1 MRSLIFIFSFFV
13 AIVIVSCESDD
24 TSTIRNGYN
33 DIYNLPETP
42 YNYSNPSF
50 PDTFTPY
57 VFGFDN
63 TPSDNIITD
72 DGVTLGRV
80 LFYDKKL
87 SSDNTISCAS
97 CHKQEFGFSDN
108 TPKSIGVSGE
118 QTFRNSMGFAN
129 AGFYAAENFSWDHQA
144 ATLEDQILIPITD
157 ELEMGITLENLVEKL
172 SNLAYYEPLFIN
184 AFGDSQIT
192 STKISK
198 ALSQFVRSIYSYNTK
213 YDRGI
218 EITKDIFIDFPNFT
232 TKENLGKDIF
242 NGKLTPGAIGTCITC
257 HLPNST
263 PLHFDQPI
271 PENANQVI
279 FSGAEPDNIGL
290 DIDLNV
296 EDNG

>member
-1 MRSLIFIFSFFV
+1 MFIAV
-13 AIVIVSCESDD
+13 LTVSCESDD
-24 TSTIRNGYN
+24 SSTIRDGYN

-50 PDTFTPY
+50 PNTFTPY

-63 TPSDNIITD
+63 TPSDNIISD
-72 DGVTLGRV
+72 HGVTLVRV

-87 SSDNTISCAS
+87 SADNTISCAS

-108 TPKSIGVSGE
+108 TSKSIGVSGE
-118 QTFRNSMGFAN
+118 HTFRNSMGFAN

-184 AFGDSQIT
+184 VFGDSQIT

-198 ALSQFVRSIYSYNTK
+198 ALSQFVRSIY
-213 YDRGI
+213 
-218 EITKDIFIDFPNFT
+218 
-232 TKENLGKDIF
+232 
-242 NGKLTPGAIGTCITC
+242 
-257 HLPNST
+257 
-263 PLHFDQPI
+263 
-271 PENANQVI
+271 
-279 FSGAEPDNIGL
+279 
-290 DIDLNV
+290 
-296 EDNG
+296 